1 MKRQSSLNNEKG
13 AEVVELLLGAA
24 ILIVGLLAVI
34 SFNED
39 AWSNRTRTARC
50 QYQDWQQVDP
60 SGNTVQMLYN
70 ESQQRCCRNGICT

>member
-1 MKRQSSLNNEKG
+1 MRRESALHNENG
-13 AEVVELLLGAA
+13 AVIVELLLGAA
-24 ILIVGLLAVI
+24 TLIVGLLAVI

-60 SGNTVQMLYN
+60 SGGTVQMLYN
-70 ESQQRCCRNGICT
+70 DSQGRCCRNGVCT